1 MLSMTDYLIQE
12 QTTEPDEYADESV
25 VLEAFAAMQA
35 SYSYL
40 EYMDRLLAINE
51 FCISTDIE
59 CPSII
64 QEGDFGNAVL
74 SFFQNI
80 WDWICGLVR
89 SMVGYFNT
97 ISLSRII
104 KALKKTSKSELTIKQ
119 HDEFFVTAFGMRMSL
134 VLIDD
139 FAEVLNLINKKRLDD
154 SRDEIIKLL
163 QQIIDGDIPSIK
175 KAKEHSKSGKTI
187 TLKGCPYDLEI
198 PDEYFTIGT
207 KKKDDSDDK
216 KEPTSTYP
224 IEVLV
229 RLINDINDLNIPKTG
244 KKILK
249 KLEYEKDDVKKN
261 GSIDKEV
268 QRLIRRAANNIAK
281 LYDKSFGMFCS
292 GLRDVIAENEIKLDE
307 QDKAFL
313 ERTGKSKRT
322 GRDQSHP
329 LGQSDTIIFRAIA
342 KS

>member
-12 QTTEPDEYADESV
+12 QTTEDELVDESV

-40 EYMDRLLAINE
+40 EYMDRLMAINE
-51 FCISTDIE
+51 FCVSTDVE
-59 CPSII
+59 CPSVI
-64 QEGDFGNAVL
+64 QEGDFGEAVL

-104 KALKKTSKSELTIKQ
+104 KALKKTDKQYLVIKENV
-119 HDEFFVTAFGMRMSL
+119 EFLVTAMGMRMSL

-139 FAEVLNLINKKRLDD
+139 FAEVLNIINKKGLDD
-154 SRDEIIKLL
+154 HRDEVIKLL
-163 QQIIDGDIPSIK
+163 QQIIDGDIPSVK
-175 KAKEHSKSGKTI
+175 KAKEHSRSGETVK
-187 TLKGCPYDLEI
+187 LKGCPYDLEI
-198 PDEYFTIGT
+198 PDEYFSVMAG
-207 KKKDDSDDK
+207 KKIEAEDK
-216 KEPTSTYP
+216 REINEATYP
-224 IEVLV
+224 VEVLIMF
-229 RLINDINDLNIPKTG
+229 INDINDIDIPKTG

-292 GLRDVIAENEIKLDE
+292 GLRDVISENKIKLDE

-329 LGQSDTIIFRAIA
+329 LGKGDTVLLRAIA
-342 KS
+342 TL

>member
-12 QTTEPDEYADESV
+12 QTTENELVDESV

-40 EYMDRLLAINE
+40 EYMDRLMAINE
-51 FCISTDIE
+51 FCVSTDVE

-64 QEGDFGNAVL
+64 QEGDFGEAVL

-104 KALKKTSKSELTIKQ
+104 KALKKTDKQ
-119 HDEFFVTAFGMRMSL
+119 YLVMKENVEFLATAMGMRMSL

-139 FAEVLNLINKKRLDD
+139 FAEVLNIINKKGLDD
-154 SRDEIIKLL
+154 HRDEVIKLL
-163 QQIIDGDIPSIK
+163 QQIIDGDIPSVK
-175 KAKEHSKSGKTI
+175 KAKEHSRSGETVK
-187 TLKGCPYDLEI
+187 LKGCPYDLEI
-198 PDEYFTIGT
+198 PDEYFSAMAG
-207 KKKDDSDDK
+207 KKIDAEDK
-216 KEPTSTYP
+216 KEINEATYP
-224 IEVLV
+224 VEVLIMF
-229 RLINDINDLNIPKTG
+229 INDINDIDIPKTG

-292 GLRDVIAENEIKLDE
+292 GLRDVISENKIKLDE

-329 LGQSDTIIFRAIA
+329 LGKGDTVLLRAIA
-342 KS
+342 TL

>member
-12 QTTEPDEYADESV
+12 QTTEPDDFADESV

-80 WDWICGLVR
+80 WDWICGLIR

-104 KALKKTSKSELTIKQ
+104 KALKKTDKSNLIIKE
-119 HDEFFVTAFGMRMSL
+119 HDEFLATAFGMRMSL

-139 FAEVLNLINKKRLDD
+139 FAEVLNLISKNKLDNR
-154 SRDEIIKLL
+154 RDDIIKLL
-163 QQIIDGDIPSIK
+163 QQIIDGDIPSVK

-198 PDEYFTIGT
+198 PDEFFGPTT
-207 KKKDDSDDK
+207 KKDGLDN
-216 KEPTSTYP
+216 KEDNKECIYP
-224 IEVLV
+224 VDVLIEFIDY
-229 RLINDINDLNIPKTG
+229 INAINIPKTG

-292 GLRDVIAENEIKLDE
+292 SLRDVIAENKIKLDE

-322 GRDQSHP
+322 DRDQSRP
-329 LGQSDTIIFRAIA
+329 LGGGNTKLLRAIA

>member
-12 QTTEPDEYADESV
+12 QTTEDELVDESV

-40 EYMDRLLAINE
+40 EYMDRLMAINE
-51 FCISTDIE
+51 FCVSTDVE

-64 QEGDFGNAVL
+64 QEGDFGEAVL

-104 KALKKTSKSELTIKQ
+104 KALKKTDKQ
-119 HDEFFVTAFGMRMSL
+119 YLVMKENVEFLVTAMGMRMSL

-139 FAEVLNLINKKRLDD
+139 FAEVLNIINKKGLDD
-154 SRDEIIKLL
+154 HRDEVIKLL
-163 QQIIDGDIPSIK
+163 QQIIDGDIPSVK
-175 KAKEHSKSGKTI
+175 KAKEHSRSGETVK
-187 TLKGCPYDLEI
+187 LKGCPYDLEI
-198 PDEYFTIGT
+198 PDEYFSVMAG
-207 KKKDDSDDK
+207 KKIDAEDK
-216 KEPTSTYP
+216 KEINEATYP
-224 IEVLV
+224 VEVLIMF
-229 RLINDINDLNIPKTG
+229 INDINDIDIPKTG

-292 GLRDVIAENEIKLDE
+292 GLRDVISENKIKLDE

-329 LGQSDTIIFRAIA
+329 LGKGDTVLLRAIA
-342 KS
+342 TL

>member
-64 QEGDFGNAVL
+64 QEGDFGDAVL
-74 SFFQNI
+74 SFFENI
-80 WDWICGLVR
+80 WDWICGVIR
-89 SMVGYFNT
+89 SMMGYFSKVN
-97 ISLSRII
+97 LSRIV
-104 KALKKTSKSELTIKQ
+104 KALKNTNKTYLKEKKNSKFIYTRFGLKLCLT
-119 HDEFFVTAFGMRMSL
+119 
-134 VLIDD
+134 LIDD
-139 FAEVLNLINKKRLDD
+139 FCEVLNLISKHKLDD
-154 SRDEIIKLL
+154 RRDEIVKLL
-163 QQIIDGDIPSIK
+163 QQIIDGDVPSLK
-175 KAKEHSKSGKTI
+175 RANSKSVKVSKI
-187 TLKGCPYDLEI
+187 DGCPYDLEVPVEWI
-198 PDEYFTIGT
+198 DPDR
-207 KKKDDSDDK
+207 KSSSDDVY
-216 KEPTSTYP
+216 EGLAIDGVIQM
-224 IEVLV
+224 IE
-229 RLINDINDLNIPKTG
+229 DINNLDIPKTG
-244 KKILK
+244 KKLLK
-249 KLEYEKDDVKKN
+249 KVDYEKDTVKKN

-268 QRLIRRAANNIAK
+268 QRLIRRASNNIAK
-281 LYDKSFGMFCS
+281 LYDKAFGSFTK
-292 GLRDVIAENEIKLDE
+292 GLYDLIVENEIKLGE

-329 LGQSDTIIFRAIA
+329 IGGFTNPLRAIG
-342 KS
+342 KDS

>member
-12 QTTEPDEYADESV
+12 QTTEPEEYADESV

-64 QEGDFGNAVL
+64 QEGDFGDAVL

-104 KALKKTSKSELTIKQ
+104 KALKKTDKSELVIKQ
-119 HDEFFVTAFGMRMSL
+119 HDEFFAIAFGMKMSL

-175 KAKEHSKSGKTI
+175 KAKEHSKSGKTM

-198 PDEYFTIGT
+198 PKEFFGPETE
-207 KKKDDSDDK
+207 KDPSEDK
-216 KEPTSTYP
+216 KEVTSTFP
-224 IEVLV
+224 VDN
-229 RLINDINDLNIPKTG
+229 LINLISYINELNIPKTG

-292 GLRDVIAENEIKLDE
+292 SLRDVIVENEIKLDE

-322 GRDQSHP
+322 GRDQSRP
-329 LGQSDTIIFRAIA
+329 LGGGNTKFIRAIA

>member
-12 QTTEPDEYADESV
+12 QTTEDELVDESV

-40 EYMDRLLAINE
+40 EYMDRLMAINE
-51 FCISTDIE
+51 FCVSTDVE
-59 CPSII
+59 CPSVI
-64 QEGDFGNAVL
+64 QEGDFGEAVL

-97 ISLSRII
+97 ISLSRIV
-104 KALKKTSKSELTIKQ
+104 KALKKTDKQ
-119 HDEFFVTAFGMRMSL
+119 YLVMKENVEFLATAMGMRMSL

-139 FAEVLNLINKKRLDD
+139 FAEILNIINKKGLEDH
-154 SRDEIIKLL
+154 RDEVIKLL
-163 QQIIDGDIPSIK
+163 QQIIDGDIPSVK
-175 KAKEHSKSGKTI
+175 KAKEHSRSGETVK
-187 TLKGCPYDLEI
+187 LKGCPYDLEI
-198 PDEYFTIGT
+198 PDEYFSAMAG
-207 KKKDDSDDK
+207 KKIDAEDK
-216 KEPTSTYP
+216 KEINEATYP
-224 IEVLV
+224 VEVLIMF
-229 RLINDINDLNIPKTG
+229 INDINDIDIPKTG

-292 GLRDVIAENEIKLDE
+292 GLRDVISENKIKLDE

-329 LGQSDTIIFRAIA
+329 LGKGDTVLLRAIA
-342 KS
+342 TL

>member
-12 QTTEPDEYADESV
+12 QTTEPEEYADESV

-64 QEGDFGNAVL
+64 QEGDFGDAVL

-80 WDWICGLVR
+80 WDWICGLIR

-175 KAKEHSKSGKTI
+175 KAKEHSKSGKTV

-224 IEVLV
+224 IEALIS
-229 RLINDINDLNIPKTG
+229 LINNINDLNIPKTG

-249 KLEYEKDDVKKN
+249 KLEYEQDDVKKN
-261 GSIDKEV
+261 GSIEKEV

-322 GRDQSHP
+322 GRDQRHP
-329 LGQSDTIIFRAIA
+329 LGQGDTMRFRIIA

>member
-64 QEGDFGNAVL
+64 QEGDFGDAVL
-74 SFFQNI
+74 SFFENI
-80 WDWICGLVR
+80 WDWICGLIR
-89 SMVGYFNT
+89 SMMGYFSKVN
-97 ISLSRII
+97 LSRIV
-104 KALKKTSKSELTIKQ
+104 KALKNTNKTYLKEKKNSKFIYTRFGLKLCLT
-119 HDEFFVTAFGMRMSL
+119 
-134 VLIDD
+134 LIDD
-139 FAEVLNLINKKRLDD
+139 FCEVLNLISKHKLDD
-154 SRDEIIKLL
+154 RRDEIVKLL
-163 QQIIDGDIPSIK
+163 QQIIDGDVPSLK
-175 KAKEHSKSGKTI
+175 RANSKSVKVSKI
-187 TLKGCPYDLEI
+187 DGCPYDLEVPVEWI
-198 PDEYFTIGT
+198 DPDR
-207 KKKDDSDDK
+207 KSSSDDVY
-216 KEPTSTYP
+216 EGLAIDGVIQM
-224 IEVLV
+224 IE
-229 RLINDINDLNIPKTG
+229 DINNLDIPKTG
-244 KKILK
+244 KKLLK
-249 KLEYEKDDVKKN
+249 KVDYEKDTVKKN

-268 QRLIRRAANNIAK
+268 QRLIRRASNNIAK
-281 LYDKSFGMFCS
+281 LYDKAFGSFTK
-292 GLRDVIAENEIKLDE
+292 GLYDLIVENEIKLGE

-329 LGQSDTIIFRAIA
+329 IGGFTNPLRAIG
-342 KS
+342 KDS

>member
-12 QTTEPDEYADESV
+12 QTTEPDDFADESV

-64 QEGDFGNAVL
+64 QEGDFGDAVL

-80 WDWICGLVR
+80 WDWICGLIR

-175 KAKEHSKSGKTI
+175 KAKEHSKSGKTV

-198 PDEYFTIGT
+198 PDEFFGPETE
-207 KKKDDSDDK
+207 KDSSEDKKDD
-216 KEPTSTYP
+216 KEPIYP
-224 IEVLV
+224 VEN
-229 RLINDINDLNIPKTG
+229 LINLISYINELNIPKTG

-249 KLEYEKDDVKKN
+249 KLEYEQDDVKKN

-322 GRDQSHP
+322 GRDQRHP
-329 LGQSDTIIFRAIA
+329 LGQGDTMRFRIIA

>member
-12 QTTEPDEYADESV
+12 QTTEHEEYADESV

-51 FCISTDIE
+51 FCISSDIE

-64 QEGDFGNAVL
+64 QEGDFGEAVL

-104 KALKKTSKSELTIKQ
+104 KALKKTDKSNLIMKE
-119 HDEFFVTAFGMRMSL
+119 HDEFLATAFGMKMSL

-198 PDEYFTIGT
+198 PKEFFGPETEKASSED
-207 KKKDDSDDK
+207 KKDDKDPIYPVDD
-216 KEPTSTYP
+216 
-224 IEVLV
+224 
-229 RLINDINDLNIPKTG
+229 LINLISYINELNIPKTG

-249 KLEYEKDDVKKN
+249 KLEYEQDDVKKN

-292 GLRDVIAENEIKLDE
+292 SLRDVIAENKIKLDE

-322 GRDQSHP
+322 GRDQRHP